1 MGLVNVRFFQD
12 DVCIEIEGETKH
24 CRLIA
29 VHAGLEKDKDV
40 KQQLEFLKARD
51 TRVPKIEA
59 LSGRKNVWN
68 IPEVMALYLLI
79 SADNRVFCY
88 GWWITN
94 SMQLYYVVVNQLH
107 IRECALKCAFLLML
121 IREKA
126 LDITN
131 PLLVKLS
138 RFRVPR
144 FFYSMSFLYL
154 FLIKIFNFV
163 G

>member
-1 MGLVNVRFFQD
+1 MGLVDVRFFQD
-12 DVCIEIEGETKH
+12 DVCIEIEGETKP

-79 SADNRVFCY
+79 SADKRVFCY

-94 SMQLYYVVVNQLH
+94 SVQLYY
-107 IRECALKCAFLLML
+107 ALSINC
-121 IREKA
+121 
-126 LDITN
+126 T
-131 PLLVKLS
+131 
-138 RFRVPR
+138 
-144 FFYSMSFLYL
+144 
-154 FLIKIFNFV
+154 
-163 G
+163 